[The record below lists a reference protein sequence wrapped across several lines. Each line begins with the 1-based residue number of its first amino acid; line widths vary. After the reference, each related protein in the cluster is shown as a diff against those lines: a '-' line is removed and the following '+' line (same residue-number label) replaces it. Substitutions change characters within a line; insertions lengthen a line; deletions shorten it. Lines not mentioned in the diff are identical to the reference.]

1 MGMRHLGTMF
11 MFAFFLV
18 LAWCSALQ
26 VGASPQQAV
35 AHADVRLEAPLP
47 GDTVTSP
54 LIVRGSARGTWFFE
68 ASFSVRLVTVDGREL
83 ASGAATA
90 LSNWMTTDFV
100 PFEVTMDYAVPAT
113 TDALLIL
120 EKANP
125 SGLLENA
132 GSLTLPV
139 VVSATEK

>member
-1 MGMRHLGTMF
+1 ML
-11 MFAFFLV
+11 AFFLV

-26 VGASPQQAV
+26 FGASPQQPV
-35 AHADVRLEAPLP
+35 AHTDVKLDAPLP

-68 ASFSVRLVTVDGREL
+68 ASFSVRLVTADGREL
-83 ASGAATA
+83 TSGAATA
-90 LSNWMTTDFV
+90 LGDWMTTDFV
-100 PFEVTMDYAVPAT
+100 PFEATLDYAVPAT

-120 EKANP
+120 EKANS

-132 GSLTLPV
+132 DSLTLPV